1 MIQSTFTKR
10 KFAIYL
16 WGFMILLLNTASAQS
31 GSLDNTFSNDGKATL
46 AISEG
51 VDFCSGSALQSDG
64 KILLAGYSY
73 LAGSS
78 YNFAIVR
85 YNTNGTLDNT
95 FDKDGVATTSFG
107 PYGDEAFSIGIQ
119 SDGKIVVAGSSY
131 NGGNTD
137 VAIARYLQNGRLDST
152 FSDDGMQTTAIGNS
166 NDMAYAIAIQSDGKI
181 IIGGASERNGNLD
194 FALIRYNVNGSLDSS
209 FATDG
214 ILTTAA
220 GSGQDRI
227 YALAIQ
233 QDGKILAA
241 GSAELN
247 SYLNFAAVRYT
258 INGAPDSSFAA
269 NGILITSMG
278 SEGADCRAM
287 AIQKDQ
293 KIILAGSSYS
303 NNNSD
308 FALARYNSDG
318 SLDTSFSSE
327 GKLITPVLNDYD
339 FGWAVAIQSN
349 GKIVMAGSSNNGN
362 DNDFALVRFNSNGTL
377 DSTFDTDG
385 KVTTAIGSGIDVANS
400 LFIQNDGK
408 IVAAGFSE
416 MNGHY
421 DFAIARYN
429 GNTTSHQVIFKSP
442 YINVYP
448 NPAFN
453 LLTIAFV
460 DAALNVQDA
469 EIQIFDAQGRL
480 VHLQSLTSAI
490 ETIRLHLPAGVY
502 HYKINIRKNE
512 LAGQGTIVVQ

>member
-1 MIQSTFTKR
+1 MIQVSRLKG
-10 KFAIYL
+10 KLSIYI
-16 WGFMILLLNTASAQS
+16 GGIVMLLFNTASAQS
-31 GSLDNTFSNDGKATL
+31 GALDNTFSNDGKSTL
-46 AISEG
+46 AIG
-51 VDFCSGSALQSDG
+51 DAVDFCSGSAIQSDG
-64 KILLAGYSY
+64 KIVLAGYSY

-85 YNTNGTLDNT
+85 YNTNGTPDNT
-95 FDKDGVATTSFG
+95 FDQDGIVTTSFG
-107 PYGDEAFSIGIQ
+107 PYGDEALSIGIQ

-152 FSDDGMQTTAIGNS
+152 FSDDGMLTTAIGNS
-166 NDMAYAIAIQSDGKI
+166 NDVAYAIAIQSDGKI
-181 IIGGASERNGNLD
+181 VIGGARELNGNYD
-194 FALIRYNVNGSLDSS
+194 FALVRYNGNGSLDSS

-247 SYLNFAAVRYT
+247 SYLNFAAARYNSDG
-258 INGAPDSSFAA
+258 IPDSMFAV
-269 NGILITSMG
+269 NGLLITSMG
-278 SEGADCRAM
+278 VDGADCRAM
-287 AIQKDQ
+287 AIQTDQ

-308 FALARYNSDG
+308 FAIARYHSDG
-318 SLDTSFSSE
+318 SLDTSFSTD
-327 GKLITPVLNDYD
+327 GKLITSIGNYYD
-339 FGWAVAIQSN
+339 FGWAVALQNN
-349 GKIVMAGSSNNGN
+349 GKILMAGSSSNGN

-377 DSTFDTDG
+377 DSNFDTDG
-385 KVTTAIGSGIDVANS
+385 KVSTAIGSGIDVANS
-400 LFIQNDGK
+400 LLIQNDGK
-408 IVAAGFSE
+408 IIAAGYSE

-421 DFAIARYN
+421 DFAVARYN
-429 GNTTSHQVIFKSP
+429 GNTSSNQVVFKTS

-448 NPAFN
+448 NPTFN
-453 LLTIAFV
+453 LLTISFE
-460 DAALNVQDA
+460 DAADSIQDA
-469 EIQIFDAQGRL
+469 GLQIFDAQGKL

-502 HYKINIRKNE
+502 HYKIYIRKNE
-512 LAGQGTIVVQ
+512 LAGLGNIVVQ